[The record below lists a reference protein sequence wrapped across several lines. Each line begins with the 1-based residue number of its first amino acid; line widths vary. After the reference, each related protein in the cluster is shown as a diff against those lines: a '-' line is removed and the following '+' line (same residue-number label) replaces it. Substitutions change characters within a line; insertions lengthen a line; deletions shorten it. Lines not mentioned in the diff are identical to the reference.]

1 MGTAAD
7 GMGSSGVVIAG
18 AVGSEPA
25 APVTGAAVAGAAV
38 GVRGAAVA

>member
-18 AVGSEPA
+18 AGGSEPA
-25 APVTGAAVAGAAV
+25 APVTGAAVAGVAA
-38 GVRGAAVA
+38 GVCGVAVA